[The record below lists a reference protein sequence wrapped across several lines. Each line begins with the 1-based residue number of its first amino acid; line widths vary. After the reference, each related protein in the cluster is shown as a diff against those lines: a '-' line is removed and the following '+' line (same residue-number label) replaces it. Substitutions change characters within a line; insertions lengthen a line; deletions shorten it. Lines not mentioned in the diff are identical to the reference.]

1 MKQFRRLTALTLA
14 VLLLLSALSGC
25 KILDTARAVIL
36 KNRNTEETSDTAPS
50 ENVPPVSLPPVQTAV
65 VNEQTTAPQ
74 VVQPTPEPATAAAS
88 TAATVPQTTAAPATT
103 QAAAAPDDEEMTFP
117 EVTDGEPAPEISLDE
132 LQRMLFDQ
140 EVAHKVLTTCGFEY
154 DADQGIYYS
163 TMYPIQR
170 IFGYNI
176 FYDVFASRFGM
187 FYSTE
192 RIKFD
197 YAGKNWMVQV
207 WKGQYGITAGGEIG
221 LYNKPADRPVQ
232 YDTVPDDEMI
242 VMAFDFYNMNQ
253 KVFSRGPEKHWWLT
267 GFKIFDVGNPML
279 IDLVITLEFPNDE
292 MADAFLVGLRET
304 CKNTTVVDRMTYSRS
319 GNTFTIKW

>member
-1 MKQFRRLTALTLA
+1 MKRFRRLTALTLA

-36 KNRNTEETSDTAPS
+36 KNRNTETSAPATS
-50 ENVPPVSLPPVQTAV
+50 ENVPPVSVPPVQTAV
-65 VNEQTTAPQ
+65 VNAEPTSPQ
-74 VVQPTPEPATAAAS
+74 VVQPSPAPATSAPT
-88 TAATVPQTTAAPATT
+88 TAATVPEGTTAPAATQPAAPAN
-103 QAAAAPDDEEMTFP
+103 DEEMTFP
-117 EVTDGEPAPEISLDE
+117 EVTGGEPAPQLSLDE
-132 LQRMLFDQ
+132 LQRMLFDKD
-140 EVAHKVLTTCGFEY
+140 VAHKVLTTCGFEY
-154 DADQGIYYS
+154 DASQGIYYS

-176 FYDVFASRFGM
+176 FYDIFANQFGM
-187 FYSTE
+187 FFSTE

-197 YAGKNWMVQV
+197 YAGKNWMVQI
-207 WKGQYGITAGGEIG
+207 WKGQYGITAGGEVG
-221 LYNKPADRPVQ
+221 LYNKPIDRPVQ

-267 GFKIFDVGNPML
+267 GFKLFDVGSPML
-279 IDLVITLEFPNDE
+279 IDLEITLEFPNDE

-304 CKNTTVVDRMTYSRS
+304 CKNTTTIDRMTYSRS

>member
-1 MKQFRRLTALTLA
+1 MKLFRRLTALTLA

-36 KNRNTEETSDTAPS
+36 KNRNTETSAPAPS
-50 ENVPPVSLPPVQTAV
+50 ENVPPVSVPPVQTAV
-65 VNEQTTAPQ
+65 VNAEPTSPQ
-74 VVQPTPEPATAAAS
+74 VVQPSPAPATSAPT
-88 TAATVPQTTAAPATT
+88 TAATVPEGTTAPAATQPAAPAN
-103 QAAAAPDDEEMTFP
+103 DEEMTFP
-117 EVTDGEPAPEISLDE
+117 EVTGGEPAPQLSLDE
-132 LQRMLFDQ
+132 LQRMLFDKD
-140 EVAHKVLTTCGFEY
+140 VAHKVLTTCGFEY

-176 FYDVFASRFGM
+176 FYDLFANQFGM
-187 FYSTE
+187 FFSTE

-197 YAGKNWMVQV
+197 YAGKNWMVQI

-221 LYNKPADRPVQ
+221 LYNKPMDRPVQ

-267 GFKIFDVGNPML
+267 GFKLFDVGSPML

-292 MADAFLVGLRET
+292 MADAFLGGLRET
-304 CKNTTVVDRMTYSRS
+304 CKNTTTVDRMTYSRS